1 MHLPRWK
8 LSQQRRTRRV
18 KILIKLIFAIEKD
31 PAIAGI
37 KGPLSAYLIFSN
49 KRRPIIQQERPHL
62 AITEISKLIGEEW
75 GILTPAQKET
85 YQALAN
91 EEKANYQIKCEKARR
106 LYLQANG
113 AQAAAPEKPKAA
125 PKQVEK
131 KIAKS
136 VADSSDSLS
145 SVASDDAGMLKLFV
159 NHFLAKKKPA

>member
-1 MHLPRWK
+1 M
-8 LSQQRRTRRV
+8 
-18 KILIKLIFAIEKD
+18 IFVIEKD

-62 AITEISKLIGEEW
+62 VITEISKLIGEEW
-75 GILTPAQKET
+75 GMLTAEQKDI
-85 YQALAN
+85 YNALSV

-106 LYLQANG
+106 LYNQSNG
-113 AQAAAPEKPKAA
+113 AQAAPVKSKAA

-136 VADSSDSLS
+136 LPESSDSSLS
-145 SVASDDAGMLKLFV
+145 SVQSENDASMLKPIF
-159 NHFLAKKKPA
+159 NQSIGKKKPA

>member
-1 MHLPRWK
+1 MHLPRQK
-8 LSQQRRTRRV
+8 QSQPRKTRRV
-18 KILIKLIFAIEKD
+18 RIIFKLIFAIEKD

-85 YQALAN
+85 YQALAS

-106 LYLQANG
+106 LYQQANG
-113 AQAAAPEKPKAA
+113 GQAAAEKTKAA

-136 VADSSDSLS
+136 VAESSDSSLS
-145 SVASDDAGMLKLFV
+145 SVPSDDGSI
-159 NHFLAKKKPA
+159 